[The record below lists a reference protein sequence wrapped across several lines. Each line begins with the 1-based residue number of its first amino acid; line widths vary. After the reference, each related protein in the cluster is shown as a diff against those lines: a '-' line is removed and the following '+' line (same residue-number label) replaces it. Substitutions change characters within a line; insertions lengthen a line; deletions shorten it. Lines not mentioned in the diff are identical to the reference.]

1 MAESI
6 DTLQKQVN
14 KLTLILQAQQSGLPA
29 RLTIFAPGCDAQQV
43 DSIILDRLYQY
54 GLEDRNQAEDA
65 GCEITVIA
73 LPWLTERQIGKCESP
88 A

>member
-29 RLTIFAPGCDAQQV
+29 RLTIFAPGYSAERV
-43 DSIILDRLYQY
+43 DCLILDRLNQY
-54 GLEDRNQAEDA
+54 GLEDKHQAEDA
-65 GCEITVIA
+65 GCEVTVIA
-73 LPWLTERQIGKCESP
+73 LPWLIDRQVGKCQSP
-88 A
+88 V